1 MSDLSRKD
9 VCKIIKIARANNEKC
24 NTCGLNG
31 GDYCFFA
38 YACLSNDYSCY
49 LKEEEYSDE

>member
-9 VCKIIKIARANNEKC
+9 VCKIIKIARENNKKC
-24 NTCGLNG
+24 NTCGLG

-38 YACLSNDYSCY
+38 AACLSNDYSYY
-49 LKEEEYSDE
+49 LKEEECSDE

>member
-1 MSDLSRKD
+1 MSDLLRKD
-9 VCKIIKIARANNEKC
+9 VCKIIKIARENNKKC
-24 NTCGLNG
+24 NTCGLG

-49 LKEEEYSDE
+49 LKEEECSDE

>member
-1 MSDLSRKD
+1 MSDLLCKD
-9 VCKIIKIARANNEKC
+9 VCKIIKIARENNKKC

-31 GDYCFFA
+31 GDYCFFG
-38 YACLSNDYSCY
+38 YACLSNDYSYY